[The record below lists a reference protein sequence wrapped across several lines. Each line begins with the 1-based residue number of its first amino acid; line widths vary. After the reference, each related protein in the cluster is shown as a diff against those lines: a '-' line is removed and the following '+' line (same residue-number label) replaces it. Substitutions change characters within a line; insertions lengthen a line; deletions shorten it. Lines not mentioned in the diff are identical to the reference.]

1 MDKKLVIA
9 AVDVI
14 ASNTDILCEI
24 LVRLPASSLIRF
36 SAVCKLWY
44 SIIMSMPFR
53 IHHSRCLAFANAL
66 PPTGI
71 YFYNCLAKVQNL
83 ESLSLTDNVSS
94 LPPLHDELTTS
105 TTIGGDVVE
114 VIDFKVTQSCNGLFM
129 CILTERSN
137 TSTSRKG
144 LVYNPVNKFRYV
156 LPTCTMSDEWEYYN
170 LISYPEPPYYK
181 ALCATYLAG
190 GNLGVSSMGLYMLEG
205 DSWRHCGSMD
215 ATGHGFDSGV
225 FWNGAIHWI
234 GVYFSVYFV
243 VSSEEVGR
251 IELPMAP
258 RGPCNQKLRYFGES
272 GGHLHLIRVKNL
284 YAKKFIVLELDKD
297 TLTWSMKYRVHLAKL
312 ISTFPEMAQQTPS
325 GTQYAYSILSLIR
338 GEMEEDSVLLL
349 TIPGKVVTY
358 NLVLKTVNVIREL
371 PGEVHDTLRF
381 DHLSSYQYTASFAP
395 GEDWTIDPK

>member
-1 MDKKLVIA
+1 MMQTLESSSVLEAISGRNARSIRMDKKLVIA

-14 ASNTDILCEI
+14 ASNI
-24 LVRLPASSLIRF
+24 
-36 SAVCKLWY
+36 
-44 SIIMSMPFR
+44 
-53 IHHSRCLAFANAL
+53 
-66 PPTGI
+66 
-71 YFYNCLAKVQNL
+71 
-83 ESLSLTDNVSS
+83 
-94 LPPLHDELTTS
+94 
-105 TTIGGDVVE
+105 E
-114 VIDFKVTQSCNGLFM
+114 VIDFKVPQSCN
-129 CILTERSN
+129 
-137 TSTSRKG
+137 
-144 LVYNPVNKFRYV
+144 
-156 LPTCTMSDEWEYYN
+156 
-170 LISYPEPPYYK
+170 EPPYYK

-190 GNLGVSSMGLYMLEG
+190 GNLGASSMGLYMIEG

-215 ATGHGFDSGV
+215 ATGYGFDSGV

-243 VSSEEVGR
+243 VSSEEVGK

-312 ISTFPEMAQQTPS
+312 ISTFLEMAQQTPS

-338 GEMEEDSVLLL
+338 GEMEEDLVLLL
-349 TIPGKVVTY
+349 TIPGKVVAY

-381 DHLSSYQYTASFAP
+381 DLYKRLKCQ
-395 GEDWTIDPK
+395 

>member
-1 MDKKLVIA
+1 MMQSLESSSALEAISGRNARSIRMDKKLVIA

-14 ASNTDILCEI
+14 ASNI
-24 LVRLPASSLIRF
+24 
-36 SAVCKLWY
+36 
-44 SIIMSMPFR
+44 
-53 IHHSRCLAFANAL
+53 
-66 PPTGI
+66 
-71 YFYNCLAKVQNL
+71 
-83 ESLSLTDNVSS
+83 
-94 LPPLHDELTTS
+94 
-105 TTIGGDVVE
+105 E
-114 VIDFKVTQSCNGLFM
+114 VIDFKVPQSCNGLTM
-129 CILTERSN
+129 CVLTERSN

-144 LVYNPVNKFRYV
+144 
-156 LPTCTMSDEWEYYN
+156 
-170 LISYPEPPYYK
+170 
-181 ALCATYLAG
+181 A
-190 GNLGVSSMGLYMLEG
+190 SSMGLYMIEG

-215 ATGHGFDSGV
+215 ATGYGFDSGV

-381 DHLSSYQYTASFAP
+381 DLYKRLKCQ
-395 GEDWTIDPK
+395 

>member
-1 MDKKLVIA
+1 MDKKLVIV

-14 ASNTDILCEI
+14 ASNI
-24 LVRLPASSLIRF
+24 
-36 SAVCKLWY
+36 
-44 SIIMSMPFR
+44 
-53 IHHSRCLAFANAL
+53 
-66 PPTGI
+66 
-71 YFYNCLAKVQNL
+71 
-83 ESLSLTDNVSS
+83 
-94 LPPLHDELTTS
+94 
-105 TTIGGDVVE
+105 E
-114 VIDFKVTQSCNGLFM
+114 VIDFKVPQSCNGLTM
-129 CILTERSN
+129 CVLTERSN

-156 LPTCTMSDEWEYYN
+156 LPTCTD
-170 LISYPEPPYYK
+170 
-181 ALCATYLAG
+181 
-190 GNLGVSSMGLYMLEG
+190 
-205 DSWRHCGSMD
+205 
-215 ATGHGFDSGV
+215 
-225 FWNGAIHWI
+225 
-234 GVYFSVYFV
+234 
-243 VSSEEVGR
+243 SEEVGR

-338 GEMEEDSVLLL
+338 GEVEEDLVLLL
-349 TIPGKVVTY
+349 TIPGKVVAY

-381 DHLSSYQYTASFAP
+381 DLYKRLKCQ
-395 GEDWTIDPK
+395 